1 LLELGDNRGDL
12 GDLVLQASAHGFRH
26 LHLVLGVFKF
36 GIDLVGGFLDLGE
49 ISTLEVLA
57 LSLKSRLFRAESG
70 DCSSGNGS
78 FLGAVFSLLGK

>member
-1 LLELGDNRGDL
+1 LLELSDNLGDL

-26 LHLVLGVFKF
+26 LELVLGVFKF

-57 LSLKSRLFRAESG
+57 
-70 DCSSGNGS
+70 
-78 FLGAVFSLLGK
+78 